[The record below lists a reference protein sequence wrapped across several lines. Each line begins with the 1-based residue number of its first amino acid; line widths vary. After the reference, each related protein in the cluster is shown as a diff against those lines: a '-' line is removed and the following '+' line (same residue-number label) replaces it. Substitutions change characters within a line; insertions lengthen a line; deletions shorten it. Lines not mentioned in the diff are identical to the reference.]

1 MVFTAVG
8 AADNGH
14 LWYSE
19 WDTVDRGNKDAT
31 PMRRWNQNLLD
42 AGRWSIRS
50 LLKHYR
56 PSGRGFISEAM
67 TAANGTYTTKPTFTK
82 TFDVSHD
89 LPVLAL
95 RFDTPL
101 GEYPTSIQV
110 KYYAGR
116 SCWITQTVAYHL
128 RRCRQRSGD

>member
-1 MVFTAVG
+1 
-8 AADNGH
+8 
-14 LWYSE
+14 
-19 WDTVDRGNKDAT
+19 
-31 PMRRWNQNLLD
+31 
-42 AGRWSIRS
+42 
-50 LLKHYR
+50 
-56 PSGRGFISEAM
+56 M

-116 SCWITQTVAYHL
+116 SCWITQTVAYH
-128 RRCRQRSGD
+128 CGGVVSEAAIDCTGGKQQCN